1 MSVSPV
7 KVKLALSNIVAGD
20 IILQV
25 NGTAISNSQMFV
37 KTMSALP
44 KNSVA
49 RVAIIRQGQRAI
61 LGLRLP

>member
-1 MSVSPV
+1 MQDV
-7 KVKLALSNIVAGD
+7 KRGSLASLSNIVAGD
-20 IILQV
+20 VILQV
-25 NGTAISNSQMFV
+25 NGTPILNSQMFV
-37 KTMSALP
+37 KTMAALP